1 MRTQLFSRNVWIGVL
16 MAFVLAFGVQ
26 DTADAIS
33 RLTRSAGDL
42 QTVTAG
48 RDYQI
53 RFSVTLQSPV
63 KRVDHANHIRTP
75 SASVTDTLVADKR
88 NKTTYYLDD
97 YDGTDPATRGYQSET
112 QVTYDAVYDYD
123 QESIGI
129 TVSGGS
135 LKKVG
140 SHDASGTTLTMYEST
155 HNMYSSTSNPHQ
167 RLSGSV
173 TLTLTAPT
181 TAAPVTITITDN
193 SADGDFTTVPVPRAS
208 TEFTVYVV
216 GPLNSGGSTVVNSTD
231 TDGVERVSDQ
241 ADTRIDGDFTQA
253 ANEPVYY
260 TVEGS
265 GRLYVSP
272 AAAGAIAPV
281 SDRKTSPTN
290 NLYTSSSA
298 PVFLDTNGGS
308 SKVTAYIAGSGV
320 TAKVLYIFSGGRLS
334 ELPQI
339 TVQSINNQTGAPE
352 GRLEDYF
359 EVKVTDGRRRPVS
372 GVPVTFSATDPTTPA
387 AADPASIFIPVP
399 GTKIYDPAP
408 TTTAIDAGSPITTE
422 AEAVST
428 FPSDN
433 VSTTA
438 DPASVQTDRN
448 GVAKIY
454 YQLSSNSGLHR
465 VTATVHGD
473 SAIFTT
479 LTATASST
487 ARARIANLEIVS
499 GNNQSAEKGK
509 DLTDPLVVIVR
520 SLAGHRIQDVIVQ
533 FRTTTGILV
542 PAPGTDQPTD
552 SDLGLT
558 SPSSLNPPSGQQIYV
573 KTGPNGEA
581 GVTYNIGQLV
591 ESRNII
597 AEVRREVQTATQYDF
612 AIREVVFNVNGGS
625 TGRSSGD
632 DTDDP
637 APAPAT
643 ITRTLDIDVSGTGTT
658 RTVTVTALENG
669 SSRRDIFVD
678 LRVTGSGASLSRTSG
693 GTPLESTLTL
703 PAGAGEYTLRASTTD
718 YTTATETIT
727 VTVPGTLTVS
737 TISPT
742 TGAQTV
748 SVTARRNGSLQSG
761 VNFTISGSGI
771 VPARGVTTAA
781 GSGNA
786 ILNFPNIGT
795 YALTVRAEG
804 YTDLPVSVTISTVGQ
819 PTPTTTTT
827 PTTTPTGTAGEA
839 DSIEIDG
846 SRSISGTV
854 NQATRLRVRVLD
866 ANDRGVSGVRVTF
879 RVLAPGRGRLSQ
891 RGNGRAVQAVT
902 DRSGYAT
909 ASLTPLGGNLIVEA
923 KAARV
928 SAPVSFIINI
938 DGSAGDTSAST
949 TRDTTSPQTYN
960 VRDEIPIS
968 LEGTLTFR
976 GSRTLNGITYT
987 CVGSGECVVSFGT
1000 VVKGQIQAAPEKT
1013 TASQTYKVRDEIPIS
1028 LEDTLSFTG
1037 KHTVNGTI
1045 YTCVGPGECV
1055 VSFGTVVKGEI
1066 RVSAVSTTPP
1076 TRTATEINP
1085 EVLIGAGQRPP
1096 MIWVDSGKIYALV
1109 GKDVQE
1115 FASGVEGAMNI
1126 AVGGG
1131 KVYWTERTGE
1141 SSGTI
1146 NAANL
1151 DGSDVKEL
1159 ASIQAIPMGIAVDPP
1174 GSKLY
1179 WTNSRGRIQSANL
1192 NGSGI
1197 QNVIQNL
1204 PSPMDITLARGIL
1217 YWTQYDATESA
1228 GSIGIANPTGR
1239 GTPKHISTGANMPG
1253 SLVIGGG
1260 KVYWTQQTGES
1271 SGTIHSANLSGNG
1284 VNELASIRA
1293 VPMGIAVDTA
1303 RSKLYWTNSRGRI
1316 QSAALNG
1323 SKIQNVVD
1331 GLGMPGDMV
1340 LSNSLKA
1347 PTAATPTEKVSTST
1361 ASTSKYDVNGD
1372 GTVDSKDSDALIVAV
1387 AAGITDTKYDVNG
1400 DGKVDVND
1408 IVAVTN
1414 NRNGGAPGAPTL
1426 LGMKLSALEVDRL
1439 QEQIDLLIATND
1451 RSPAA
1456 MRTLV
1461 YLQQL
1466 IVMAR
1471 PEQTQL
1477 LANYPNPFNP
1487 ETWIPYQLA
1496 TDTDVRLTIYNAQG
1510 AVVRVL
1516 ELGQQSAG
1524 YYTDRERAAYW
1535 DGRNALGEQVAS
1547 GIYFYQLETDDMSS
1561 LRKMVILK

>member
-1 MRTQLFSRNVWIGVL
+1 MRTQFFSRNVWLGVL
-16 MAFVLAFGVQ
+16 MAFVLAFCVQ
-26 DTADAIS
+26 NSADAIS
-33 RLTRSAGDL
+33 RLTRGAGDL
-42 QTVTAG
+42 ETKQPNEQFT
-48 RDYQI
+48 I
-53 RFSVTLQSPV
+53 SFSVSLQSPTTIPPAAGSTGTY
-63 KRVDHANHIRTP
+63 KRDSSI
-75 SASVTDTLVADKR
+75 TD
-88 NKTTYYLDD
+88 KTTDGYYYLDED
-97 YDGTDPATRGYQSET
+97 NDGVKDAGESTTR
-112 QVTYDAVYDYD
+112 TYDANHYYD
-123 QESIGI
+123 QETINI
-129 TVSGGS
+129 S
-135 LKKVG
+135 LTGNARIVRVG
-140 SHDASGTTLTMYEST
+140 SRAVNIAASTTALQMFEST
-155 HNMYSSTSNPHQ
+155 HASYDLPATAEHQ
-167 RLSGSV
+167 KLSGSV
-173 TLTLTAPT
+173 TLVLEPTGTVGGVVTVVVTDNSDGGDVRGGVSGKTSPITFTLYSIKHDRDISAPT
-181 TAAPVTITITDN
+181 TVLSTGV
-193 SADGDFTTVPVPRAS
+193 DGVDYATYNDDRQIDSYFTFAGG
-208 TEFTVYVV
+208 TEQVYVNYAID
-216 GPLNSGGSTVVNSTD
+216 GSGSFSIQQGY
-231 TDGVERVSDQ
+231 TDG
-241 ADTRIDGDFTQA
+241 
-253 ANEPVYY
+253 
-260 TVEGS
+260 
-265 GRLYVSP
+265 SP
-272 AAAGAIAPV
+272 RSV
-281 SDRKTSPTN
+281 KTASKTFS
-290 NLYTSSSA
+290 TSSSA
-298 PVFLDTNGGS
+298 PVFLDMRRGTN
-308 SKVTAYIAGSGV
+308 KVTASV
-320 TAKVLYIFSGGRLS
+320 SGGASKTIIFIYQGRTGDKNP
-334 ELPQI
+334 EIEI
-339 TVQSINNQTGAPE
+339 TGGNNKTGATQA
-352 GRLEDYF
+352 RLE
-359 EVKVTDGRRRPVS
+359 EPLTVKVTDGNNRPIQ
-372 GVPVTFSATDPTTPA
+372 GVAVLFESTDPGTP
-387 AADPASIFIPVP
+387 DDDSMFIPVP
-399 GTKIYDPAP
+399 GTTVYASGTTLTTEITDFNAIPLVNNSVDTKPAE
-408 TTTAIDAGSPITTE
+408 TIKGAGTAIL
-422 AEAVST
+422 
-428 FPSDN
+428 
-433 VSTTA
+433 
-438 DPASVQTDRN
+438 VQTDRN
-448 GVAKIY
+448 GVAQTY
-454 YQLSSNSGLHR
+454 FQLSSAIGAHR
-465 VTATVHGD
+465 VTATLQGIADGRLPTPKVFDADAVAAGR
-473 SAIFTT
+473 SAS
-479 LTATASST
+479 LV
-487 ARARIANLEIVS
+487 IVS
-499 GNNQSAEKGK
+499 GDNQRS
-509 DLTDPLVVIVR
+509 DPTTHDVTDPLVVRVR
-520 SLAGHRIQDVIVQ
+520 RPGSYRISDVRVR
-533 FRTTTGILV
+533 FTALTGVLD
-542 PAPGTDQPTD
+542 PAPGSTAVAGPGATAI
-552 SDLGLT
+552 LT
-558 SPSSLNPPSGQQIYV
+558 SGQEIFIN
-573 KTGPNGEA
+573 TDAHGEA
-581 GVTYNIGQLV
+581 AVTYNAGQ
-591 ESRNII
+591 I
-597 AEVRREVQTATQYDF
+597 AGAKTVTARVDDEQAATQYDF
-612 AIREVVFNVNGGS
+612 QIRQVEFAIDGS
-625 TGRSSGD
+625 SAGRSSVDDRD
-632 DTDDP
+632 DTP
-637 APAPAT
+637 APVT
-643 ITRTLDIDVSGTGTT
+643 TTRNLDIDVSGSGNT
-658 RTVTVTALENG
+658 RTVRVTALLNG
-669 SSRRDIFVD
+669 VAQTGTFVN
-678 LRVTGSGASLSRTSG
+678 LSVSGSGASLSQTSG
-693 GTPLESTLTL
+693 GTPLTSILTL
-703 PAGAGEYTLRASTTD
+703 PATAGTYTLTAT
-718 YTTATETIT
+718 TTATGYSA
-727 VTVPGTLTVS
+727 VTEDVEVILPGTLTVS

-742 TGAQTV
+742 TGAQQVT
-748 SVTARRNGSLQSG
+748 VTARRGGSLQEG

-819 PTPTTTTT
+819 PTTTTTTT
-827 PTTTPTGTAGEA
+827 PTTTTPTGTPGEA

-866 ANDRGVSGVRVTF
+866 ANDRGVSGIRVTF
-879 RVLAPGRGRLSQ
+879 RVLAPGQGRLSQ

-909 ASLTPLGGNLIVEA
+909 ASLTPLGGDLIVEA
-923 KAARV
+923 KAAQV

-938 DGSAGDTSAST
+938 DGETRDTSAT
-949 TRDTTSPQTYN
+949 GDTTSPQTYK

-1000 VVKGQIQAAPEKT
+1000 VVKGQIQASPEKT

-1045 YTCVGPGECV
+1045 YTCVGSGECV

-1066 RVSAVSTTPP
+1066 RVSAVSTTTP

-1260 KVYWTQQTGES
+1260 KVYWTKQTGES

-1347 PTAATPTEKVSTST
+1347 PTAATPTEKASTST

-1372 GTVDSKDSDALIVAV
+1372 GTVDSKDSDALIMAV

-1414 NRNGGAPGAPTL
+1414 NRNGGAAGAPTL

-1456 MRTLV
+1456 MRTLI

-1471 PEQTQL
+1471 PEKTQL

-1487 ETWIPYQLA
+1487 ETWIPYELA
-1496 TDTDVRLTIYNAQG
+1496 TDTNVKLTIYNAQG

-1516 ELGQQSAG
+1516 HLGQQSAG